1 MTDLYKDERG
11 ATAITFG
18 LLLSVMMT
26 AIGVAVDISRV
37 MSSDARLQD
46 VVDSAA
52 LAGAVAADDTLAARL
67 RVVENALE
75 LNAAGEFGDIVGTST
90 IRFDDIRREVVV
102 RTNYTEPMLFAPF
115 IGRESMDLSKTVRVA
130 YRDIKIVPVS
140 VALALDASGSMH
152 RDIEA
157 NRRSDEPGFTG
168 NSKMTALKGAV
179 EVLFTEIESAADGTT
194 YLENALRTGLAA
206 YNDSLVALSR
216 FDRGRSHLTT
226 TLEALQPDGSTDSS
240 VAMREIY
247 PDFLD
252 DRDFRTANDPRFVLG
267 DLREY
272 AVLMTDG
279 DNKTANA
286 DPDTLQLCA
295 DMRADGIEI
304 YTVAFAA
311 PAKGR
316 QLMLDCA
323 SWDADADL
331 PRGQRGATDRGC
343 GAPGQENCD
352 EGMHAPA
359 KSRYFFDA
367 TDADEMR
374 EAFAAIGRD
383 ISRNTGRVRIKQ

>member
-1 MTDLYKDERG
+1 MMNFRTDQRG
-11 ATAITFG
+11 TTALTFA
-18 LLLSVMMT
+18 LALSAMMS

-37 MSSDARLQD
+37 MSSDGRLQD

-52 LAGAVAADDTLAARL
+52 LAGAVAAEGSLDARIAA
-67 RVVENALE
+67 VETALE
-75 LNAAGEFGDIVGTST
+75 LNAAGQFGDIVGAST
-90 IRFDDIRREVVV
+90 IKFDDARREVVV
-102 RTNYTEPMLFAPF
+102 QTRYTEKMLFAPF
-115 IGRESMDLSKTVRVA
+115 IGRESLDLSKTVRVA
-130 YRDIKIVPVS
+130 YREMQVLPVS

-157 NRRSDEPGFTG
+157 NRKSDEPGFTG
-168 NSKMTALKGAV
+168 NTKMAALKDAV
-179 EVLFTEIESAADGTT
+179 ELLFTEVEGVTGGGS
-194 YLENALRTGLAA
+194 YLDDALRTGLAA
-206 YNDSLVALSR
+206 YNDTLVAVSP
-216 FDRGRSHLTT
+216 FSRGRSHLSS
-226 TLEALQPDGSTDSS
+226 TLGSLVPDGSTDSS
-240 VAMREIY
+240 VAMSELY

-252 DRDFRTANDPRFVLG
+252 DRNFRIVTDPDFDLD

-286 DPDTLQLCA
+286 DPDTLRLCA

-311 PAKGR
+311 PDNGR

-323 SWDADADL
+323 SWDADANL
-331 PRGQRGATDRGC
+331 PRGQRGVSDRGC
-343 GAPGQENCD
+343 GAPGQANCD
-352 EGMHAPA
+352 EGVHASA

-367 TDADEMR
+367 SDADEMR

-383 ISRNTGRVRIKQ
+383 ISRNVGRIRVTQ